1 MIGLDTNLLVRFFM
15 QDDVAQT
22 AAVSRLFA
30 SFHAKNPGFV
40 SLIVLVE
47 LHWVLER
54 FYRVDRESRLVITES
69 LLGADQLKVESSSV
83 VRQALAM
90 SKAGKADFPD
100 CLISKL
106 DESAGCETVYTFDK
120 TAAKH
125 AGMSLLK

>member
-15 QDDVAQT
+15 QDDAVQT
-22 AAVSRLFA
+22 EAVSRLFGTL
-30 SFHAKNPGFV
+30 HAKNPGFV

-69 LLGADQLKVESSSV
+69 LLSADQLKIESSAV

-90 SKAGKADFPD
+90 SKASSADFPD

-106 DESAGCETVYTFDK
+106 EESAGCHAVYTFDK
-120 TAAKH
+120 AAAKH